1 MQKRVQQPKKYLKPQ
16 QYRVTLY
23 RRFEECGVA
32 QTGLSIDGAWDQ
44 VWRMYAAKYLPTA
57 FHKAKAELCWL
68 AIKLLFADREKPT
81 DRVFYSKNQCP
92 LAGVRI
98 VLETF

>member
-1 MQKRVQQPKKYLKPQ
+1 MQKHVQSKKYLKPQ

-23 RRFEECGVA
+23 RRFEDCGVA
-32 QTGLSIDGAWDQ
+32 QTSTSIDGAWNQ
-44 VWRMYAAKYLPTA
+44 VLRTYGDAFLPSA
-57 FHKAKAELCWL
+57 FHKAKAELCWE
-68 AIKLLFADREKPT
+68 AIKLLFGAREKPT